1 MQLDGENGLEHMV
14 ETYPHNMEGNV
25 RQLFVD
31 FFSSLGMKYCT
42 SSVMTVSEITLQG
55 RPWRPDP
62 FISVGITESQ
72 GTTLLGPSLSELNAP
87 PHVIALLPCL

>member
-14 ETYPHNMEGNV
+14 ETYPRNMEGNV

-31 FFSSLGMKYCT
+31 SFSSLGMKYCT

-55 RPWRPDP
+55 RPWRTDP
-62 FISVGITESQ
+62 FINVGITASRR
-72 GTTLLGPSLSELNAP
+72 TTRLGPSSSELHAP
-87 PHVIALLPCL
+87 PQVSALLPCL